1 MRIHILVALAVVLLL
16 ASCSSTRKN
25 GAQPLDQSDA
35 LALAV
40 KVANDECM
48 RRFGESPF
56 VGSEY
61 AIRFHEDRWTWGRL
75 DIAGPAGFSALVS
88 FDARGNNR
96 TVEAFFSTDKVSPLR
111 SNRDDN

>member
-1 MRIHILVALAVVLLL
+1 MRIHILVVLAVVLLL

-48 RRFGESPF
+48 RLFSESPF

-61 AIRFHEDRWTWGRL
+61 AIRFHEDLWTWGRM
-75 DIAGPAGFSALVS
+75 DIAGPSGFSAVVS
-88 FDARGNNR
+88 TG
-96 TVEAFFSTDKVSPLR
+96 SIGSPET
-111 SNRDDN
+111 SPTSCTTHKTPIV

>member
-48 RRFGESPF
+48 RLFSESPF

-61 AIRFHEDRWTWGRL
+61 PVRFHEDRWTWGHL
-75 DIAGPAGFSALVS
+75 DIAGPAGFSAVVS

-96 TVEAFFSTDKVSPLR
+96 AVEVFFSTDKPSLFVPG
-111 SNRDDN
+111 RDDN